1 MSLYGTGIG
10 RAKEITKTI
19 ESTPTR
25 RSLRIGGESGAE
37 YIHRLLNAHPDLFKE
52 QLRLHRGMFIKLVDL
67 MVARNLLSD
76 GRFIKV
82 AEQVGICIFILAK
95 GASYRDA
102 ADVFKHSIST
112 ISKYFKKVLDALVT
126 LSYDIVRP
134 HADLSLVPLEIMNNS
149 LYWPFFEDCV
159 GALDGTH
166 IQAIISDSEGIPFRG
181 RKGTKTWNILACCSF
196 DRIFTFINV
205 GWEGSVHDITVWV
218 DSLTQSKYGFP
229 HPPTGKYY
237 LVDSGYPNTTGY
249 LSPIKD
255 PNVRYHIPEF
265 KKKRVLR
272 GMSEQFNY
280 RHSSLRTTV
289 ERAFGNL
296 KKRWKILYTMPQMED
311 TYQLYVIVATFTLH
325 NFIRM
330 CKLGIPVSEHD
341 INVQGRVDS
350 DLLNPTRKEAINNVR
365 KEITLRIW
373 RSIPGNIE
381 LEAAA
386 LQQEENIEPEDHMQ
400 QEDTSNMGTYME
412 E

>member
-1 MSLYGTGIG
+1 
-10 RAKEITKTI
+10 
-19 ESTPTR
+19 
-25 RSLRIGGESGAE
+25 
-37 YIHRLLNAHPDLFKE
+37 
-52 QLRLHRGMFIKLVDL
+52 
-67 MVARNLLSD
+67 
-76 GRFIKV
+76 
-82 AEQVGICIFILAK
+82 
-95 GASYRDA
+95 
-102 ADVFKHSIST
+102 
-112 ISKYFKKVLDALVT
+112 
-126 LSYDIVRP
+126 
-134 HADLSLVPLEIMNNS
+134 MNNS

-229 HPPTGKYY
+229 HPPTEKYY

-296 KKRWKILYTMPQMED
+296 KKRWKILYTRPQME
-311 TYQLYVIVATFTLH
+311 
-325 NFIRM
+325 
-330 CKLGIPVSEHD
+330 EHD

-350 DLLNPTRKEAINNVR
+350 DLLNPTRKEAMNNVR

-381 LEAAA
+381 LEAA
-386 LQQEENIEPEDHMQ
+386 QQEENIEPEDHMQ